1 MKYAAYIAL
10 FLGSAQAVQYNGEP
24 VWGLRSVND
33 HRTDSQVQKAYGDH
47 STKQANGRPP
57 YQSAVEYSESDS
69 DDSAI
74 QTASD
79 FIGAH
84 EHGMLDGKYERVV
97 PSRFSAD
104 SDDIFMRS
112 MISKYALE
120 G

>member
-1 MKYAAYIAL
+1 MT
-10 FLGSAQAVQYNGEP
+10 E
-24 VWGLRSVND
+24 
-33 HRTDSQVQKAYGDH
+33 
-47 STKQANGRPP
+47 
-57 YQSAVEYSESDS
+57 
-69 DDSAI
+69 
-74 QTASD
+74 SD

>member
-10 FLGSAQAVQYNGEP
+10 FFGTTQAVQYLGEP

-33 HRTDSQVQKAYGDH
+33 HRADSQVQKAYGDH
-47 STKQANGRPP
+47 SVKQANGRPP
-57 YQSAVEYSESDS
+57 YQSAAQHFADQA
-69 DDSAI
+69 AI
-74 QTASD
+74 QTESD